1 MSAWCTKIQKLG
13 KGIGSATR
21 YQILQ
26 ILMDGKKSVTDIV
39 SEVKLSQPAVSQHL
53 RTLRSCAL
61 VQSSKQGQEVY
72 YALNGK
78 YMIGLLKHL
87 TSGVTNCKALK
98 PAKVAKKKKQCLIL

>member
-1 MSAWCTKIQKLG
+1 MSVWCTKIQKLG

-26 ILMDGKKSVTDIV
+26 TLMEGRKSVTDIV
-39 SEVKLSQPAVSQHL
+39 KEVKLSQPAVSQHL
-53 RTLRSCAL
+53 RTLKSCAL

-78 YMIGLLKHL
+78 YMVGLLRHL
-87 TSGVTNCKALK
+87 TSGVAKCKALQ
-98 PAKVAKKKKQCLIL
+98 PVKVNKKKK